1 MVVDSEARLSRGKWE
16 AAMQNS
22 NSKRV
27 IDAFASSLMDTGC
40 TGYRYDSIRKR
51 LLMGVWALACETLD
65 YDAESRIVIR
75 RAIHQLQS
83 EGIELDELADDAR
96 IQTADDADHNEREY
110 SYADAYGGGDEQLD

>member
-1 MVVDSEARLSRGKWE
+1 
-16 AAMQNS
+16 MQ

-96 IQTADDADHNEREY
+96 IQTAEEAA
-110 SYADAYGGGDEQLD
+110 YADAYEAEGIGEEAPEYKVGEPVR